1 MNGQEKFMIRLK
13 GDMLLRK
20 TGIIVLICVF
30 ILLSYFT
37 IKSAIK
43 VFRSDW
49 QLPKINQ
56 QEEVYRLVL
65 ITQDVETPF
74 WDKVASGAL
83 KQAEENGASLEVW
96 GSYGN
101 NTEDFLKK
109 MEIAIHSKMD
119 GIIIQG
125 LDTEDFK
132 QLTKIKAS
140 FYGIPIITVANDVP
154 MSESLRRTYI
164 GSDQYKAGKLIAK
177 QLVSDMGPTGEVV
190 LMYDRKQEFY
200 QTQRLNGIKDFL
212 KDYPEVQIMY
222 AETSDS
228 REQTIASTQD
238 VLNRMPEVDAFI
250 AVSADVVG
258 AMIQEISR
266 RYQVEPY
273 YIYSFD
279 DGPDSLPLLKKGLLD
294 GIIKQS
300 PKEMGEKSV
309 QLLLE
314 WLNGETVP
322 LKSEGYFTEIDIL
335 KEKDMK

>member
-1 MNGQEKFMIRLK
+1 
-13 GDMLLRK
+13 LRK
-20 TGIIVLICVF
+20 TGIIVLIFVF
-30 ILLSYFT
+30 LLLSYFT
-37 IKSAIK
+37 IDSAIK
-43 VFRSDW
+43 VLRSDW
-49 QLPKINQ
+49 QLPNINQ
-56 QEEVYRLVL
+56 QEDVYRLVL

-74 WDKVASGAL
+74 WNKVAIGAL
-83 KQAEENGASLEVW
+83 KQAKENGASLEVW

-109 MEIAIHSKMD
+109 MEIAIHSKVD

-125 LDTEDFK
+125 LDTEEFK

-164 GSDQYKAGKLIAK
+164 GSDQKRAGELIAK
-177 QLVSDMGPTGEVV
+177 QLVADMGATGEVV
-190 LMYDRKQEFY
+190 LMYDRQKEFY
-200 QTQRLNGIKDFL
+200 QTQRLNGIKDVL
-212 KDYPEVQIMY
+212 KNYPEIQIMY

-228 REQTIASTQD
+228 REQIIASTQD

-279 DGPDSLPLLKKGLLD
+279 DGPDFLPLLEQGKIDGL
-294 GIIKQS
+294 IKQS

>member
-1 MNGQEKFMIRLK
+1 MIRVK
-13 GDMLLRK
+13 GDILLRK
-20 TGIIVLICVF
+20 TGIIVLIFVF

-37 IKSAIK
+37 IESAIK

-49 QLPKINQ
+49 HLPKITQ
-56 QEEVYRLVL
+56 QEVVYRLVL

-109 MEIAIHSKMD
+109 MEIAIHSKVD

-125 LDTEDFK
+125 LDTEEFK

-164 GSDQYKAGKLIAK
+164 GSDQYKAGELIAK
-177 QLVSDMGPTGEVV
+177 QLVSDMGKIGKVV
-190 LMYDRKQEFY
+190 LMYDRQQEFY
-200 QTQRLNGIKDFL
+200 QTQRLNGIKDVL
-212 KDYPEVQIMY
+212 KDYPEVQIMF
-222 AETSDS
+222 AETADS
-228 REQTIASTQD
+228 REQTIATTQD
-238 VLNRMPEVDAFI
+238 VLNRLPEVDAFI

-279 DGPDSLPLLKKGLLD
+279 DGPDSLSLLEEGKLD

-335 KEKDMK
+335 KEKDIK

>member
-1 MNGQEKFMIRLK
+1 MIRLK
-13 GDMLLRK
+13 GDILLRK
-20 TGIIVLICVF
+20 TGIIVLIF
-30 ILLSYFT
+30 LFLLLSYFT
-37 IKSAIK
+37 IESAIK

-49 QLPKINQ
+49 QLPKINHP
-56 QEEVYRLVL
+56 EEVYRLVL

-154 MSESLRRTYI
+154 MSESLRKTYI
-164 GSDQYKAGKLIAK
+164 GSDQYKAGELIAK

-190 LMYDRKQEFY
+190 LMYDRQQEFY
-200 QTQRLNGIKDFL
+200 QKQRLNGIKDVL

-266 RYQVEPY
+266 RYQVKPY

-279 DGPDSLPLLKKGLLD
+279 DGPDFLPLLKQGKLD

>member
-1 MNGQEKFMIRLK
+1 MIRVK
-13 GDMLLRK
+13 GDILLRK
-20 TGIIVLICVF
+20 TGIIVLIFVF
-30 ILLSYFT
+30 LLLSYFT
-37 IKSAIK
+37 IDSAIK

-74 WDKVASGAL
+74 WDKVSSGAL
-83 KQAEENGASLEVW
+83 KEAEEKGASLEVW

-109 MEIAIHSKMD
+109 MEIAIHSKVD

-125 LDTEDFK
+125 LDTEEFK

-164 GSDQYKAGKLIAK
+164 GSDQYKAGELIAK
-177 QLVSDMGPTGEVV
+177 QLVLDMGTIGEVV
-190 LMYDRKQEFY
+190 LMYDRQQEFY
-200 QTQRLNGIKDFL
+200 QTQRLNGIKDVL

-222 AETSDS
+222 SETSDS

-279 DGPDSLPLLKKGLLD
+279 DGPDSLPLLEQGKLD

-322 LKSEGYFTEIDIL
+322 LKSEGYFTDIDIL
-335 KEKDMK
+335 KEKDVK

>member
-1 MNGQEKFMIRLK
+1 MIRMK
-13 GDMLLRK
+13 GDLLLRK
-20 TGIIVLICVF
+20 TGIIVLIFVF

-37 IKSAIK
+37 IESAIK

-49 QLPKINQ
+49 HLPKIVQ

-65 ITQDVETPF
+65 ITRDVETPF

-83 KQAEENGASLEVW
+83 KQAKENGASLEVW

-109 MEIAIHSKMD
+109 MEIAIHSKVD

-154 MSESLRRTYI
+154 MSESLRKTYI
-164 GSDQYKAGKLIAK
+164 GSDQYKAGELIAK
-177 QLVSDMGPTGEVV
+177 QLVSDMGAIGEVV
-190 LMYDRKQEFY
+190 LMYDRQQEYY
-200 QTQRLNGIKDFL
+200 QTQRLNGIKDVL
-212 KDYPEVQIMY
+212 KNYPEVQIMY

-238 VLNRMPEVDAFI
+238 VLNQMPEVDAFI

-266 RYQVEPY
+266 RYQVEPF

-279 DGPDSLPLLKKGLLD
+279 DGPDSLPLLEQGKLD

-322 LKSEGYFTEIDIL
+322 LKTEGYFTEIDIV

>member
-1 MNGQEKFMIRLK
+1 MIRVK
-13 GDMLLRK
+13 GDLLLRK
-20 TGIIVLICVF
+20 TGIIGLIFVF
-30 ILLSYFT
+30 LLLSYFT
-37 IKSAIK
+37 IESAIK

-109 MEIAIHSKMD
+109 MEIAIHSKVD

-164 GSDQYKAGKLIAK
+164 GSDQYKAGELIAK
-177 QLVSDMGPTGEVV
+177 QLVSDMGAIGEVV
-190 LMYDRKQEFY
+190 LMYDRQQEFY
-200 QTQRLNGIKDFL
+200 QTQRLNGIKDVL
-212 KDYPEVQIMY
+212 KNYPDVQIMY

-228 REQTIASTQD
+228 REQTIAATQD

-279 DGPDSLPLLKKGLLD
+279 DGSDSLPLLKKGKLD

>member
-1 MNGQEKFMIRLK
+1 MIRVK
-13 GDMLLRK
+13 GDLLLRK
-20 TGIIVLICVF
+20 TGIIVLIFVF
-30 ILLSYFT
+30 LLLSFFT
-37 IKSAIK
+37 IQSAIK

-109 MEIAIHSKMD
+109 MEIAIHSKVD

-164 GSDQYKAGKLIAK
+164 GSDQYKAGELIAK
-177 QLVSDMGPTGEVV
+177 QLVSDMGSIGEVV
-190 LMYDRKQEFY
+190 LMYDRQQEFY
-200 QTQRLNGIKDFL
+200 QTQRLNGIKDVL
-212 KDYPEVQIMY
+212 KNYPDVQIMY

-228 REQTIASTQD
+228 REQTIAATQD

-279 DGPDSLPLLKKGLLD
+279 DGSDSLPLLKKGKLD

>member
-1 MNGQEKFMIRLK
+1 MIRVK
-13 GDMLLRK
+13 GDILLRK
-20 TGIIVLICVF
+20 TGIIVLIFVF
-30 ILLSYFT
+30 LLLSYFT
-37 IKSAIK
+37 IDSAIK

-74 WDKVASGAL
+74 WDKVSSGAL
-83 KQAEENGASLEVW
+83 KEAEEKGASLEVW

-109 MEIAIHSKMD
+109 MEIAIHSKVD

-125 LDTEDFK
+125 LDTEEFK

-164 GSDQYKAGKLIAK
+164 GSDQYKAGELIAK
-177 QLVSDMGPTGEVV
+177 QLVLDMGTIGEVV
-190 LMYDRKQEFY
+190 LMYDRQQEFY
-200 QTQRLNGIKDFL
+200 QTQRLNGIKDVL

-222 AETSDS
+222 SETSDS

-279 DGPDSLPLLKKGLLD
+279 DGPDSLPLLEQGKLD

>member
-1 MNGQEKFMIRLK
+1 MIREK
-13 GDMLLRK
+13 GDILLRK
-20 TGIIVLICVF
+20 TGIIVLIFVF
-30 ILLSYFT
+30 CLLSYFT
-37 IKSAIK
+37 IESAKK

-49 QLPKINQ
+49 QLPQINQ
-56 QEEVYRLVL
+56 QEEQYRLVL
-65 ITQDVETPF
+65 ITQDMETPF
-74 WDKVASGAL
+74 WDKVASGAIE
-83 KQAEENGASLEVW
+83 QAKENGASLEVW

-101 NTEDFLKK
+101 NIEDFLKK
-109 MEIAIHSKMD
+109 MEIAIHSKVD

-125 LDTEDFK
+125 LDTDDFK
-132 QLTKIKAS
+132 QLTKTKAS

-154 MSESLRRTYI
+154 MSESLRKTYI
-164 GSDQYKAGKLIAK
+164 GSDQYKAGELIAK
-177 QLVSDMGPTGEVV
+177 QLVSDMGTIGEVV
-190 LMYDRKQEFY
+190 LMYDRQQEFY
-200 QTQRLNGIKDFL
+200 QTQRLNGIKDVL
-212 KDYPEVQIMY
+212 KDYPEVQIMF

-279 DGPDSLPLLKKGLLD
+279 DDPDSLPLLEEGKLD

-335 KEKDMK
+335 KEKDLK

>member
-1 MNGQEKFMIRLK
+1 MIMVK
-13 GDMLLRK
+13 GDILLRK
-20 TGIIVLICVF
+20 TGIVVLIFVF
-30 ILLSYFT
+30 LLLSYFT
-37 IKSAIK
+37 IQSAIK

-49 QLPKINQ
+49 QLPTIDQ
-56 QEEVYRLVL
+56 QEEAYRLVL

-74 WDKVASGAL
+74 WDKVASGAI
-83 KQAEENGASLEVW
+83 KIAEENGASLEVW

-109 MEIAIHSKMD
+109 MEIAIHSKVD

-125 LDTEDFK
+125 LDTEEFK

-177 QLVSDMGPTGEVV
+177 QLVSDMGATGEVV
-190 LMYDRKQEFY
+190 LMYDQQQEFY
-200 QTQRLNGIKDFL
+200 QTQRLNGIKDVL

-279 DGPDSLPLLKKGLLD
+279 DGPDSLPLLEQGKLD

>member
-1 MNGQEKFMIRLK
+1 MIRVK
-13 GDMLLRK
+13 GDILLRK
-20 TGIIVLICVF
+20 TGIIVLIFVF
-30 ILLSYFT
+30 LLLSYFT
-37 IKSAIK
+37 IDSAIK

-74 WDKVASGAL
+74 WDKVSIGAL
-83 KQAEENGASLEVW
+83 KKAEEKGASLEVW

-109 MEIAIHSKMD
+109 MEIAIHSKVD

-125 LDTEDFK
+125 LDTEEFK

-164 GSDQYKAGKLIAK
+164 GSDQYKAGELIAK
-177 QLVSDMGPTGEVV
+177 QLVSDMGTIGEVV
-190 LMYDRKQEFY
+190 LMYDRQQEFY
-200 QTQRLNGIKDFL
+200 QTQRLNGIKDVL

-222 AETSDS
+222 SETSDS

-279 DGPDSLPLLKKGLLD
+279 DGPDSLPLLEQGKLD

-300 PKEMGEKSV
+300 PNEMGEKSV

-314 WLNGETVP
+314 WLNGQTVP
-322 LKSEGYFTEIDIL
+322 LKSEGYYTEIDIL
-335 KEKDMK
+335 KEKDVK

>member
-1 MNGQEKFMIRLK
+1 MIRLK
-13 GDMLLRK
+13 GDILLRK
-20 TGIIVLICVF
+20 TGIIVLIF
-30 ILLSYFT
+30 LFLLLSYFT
-37 IKSAIK
+37 IESAIK

-56 QEEVYRLVL
+56 PEEVYRLVL

-154 MSESLRRTYI
+154 MSESLRKTYI
-164 GSDQYKAGKLIAK
+164 GSDQYKAGELIAK

-190 LMYDRKQEFY
+190 LMYDRQQEFY
-200 QTQRLNGIKDFL
+200 QKQRLNGIKDVL

-266 RYQVEPY
+266 RYQVKPY

-279 DGPDSLPLLKKGLLD
+279 DGPDFLPLLKQGKLD

>member
-1 MNGQEKFMIRLK
+1 MIRMK
-13 GDMLLRK
+13 GDILLRK
-20 TGIIVLICVF
+20 TGIIVLIFVF

-37 IKSAIK
+37 IESAIK

-49 QLPKINQ
+49 HLPKIDQ
-56 QEEVYRLVL
+56 QEDVYRLVL

-83 KQAEENGASLEVW
+83 KQAKENGASLEVW

-109 MEIAIHSKMD
+109 IEIAIHSKVD

-125 LDTEDFK
+125 LDTEEFK

-154 MSESLRRTYI
+154 MAESLRRTYI
-164 GSDQYKAGKLIAK
+164 GSDQKRSGELIAK
-177 QLVSDMGPTGEVV
+177 QLVSDMGSIGEVV
-190 LMYDRKQEFY
+190 LMYDRQQEFY
-200 QTQRLNGIKDFL
+200 QTQRLNGIKNVL

-238 VLNRMPEVDAFI
+238 ILNRMPEVDAFI
-250 AVSADVVG
+250 AVSADAVG
-258 AMIQEISR
+258 AIIQEISR
-266 RYQVEPY
+266 RYQVEPF

-279 DGPDSLPLLKKGLLD
+279 DGSESLPLLKEGKLD

-314 WLNGETVP
+314 WLDGETVP